1 MENKLKV
8 RNLSL
13 DLVKIIA
20 MFMVLALHINL
31 NNNLPKSLALTLNYG
46 FACIAIPLFFMVSGY
61 LLANKKLNINY
72 SKRKIGGILRFVII
86 TTTIYVIG
94 SFLYDL
100 IVIGHL
106 NLDCYNKLGSY
117 TQWFIQKGGMWQY
130 WYFASMIIIYLISPI
145 LDKLIHSDKLLIFL
159 SIAIGISFLF
169 FLLNCYC
176 RFEEHHIK
184 QTYRLW
190 YWIMYFFLGG
200 YIHLHQD
207 KFHKINWKI
216 AFIACILY
224 SLFQYFG
231 PKDMGNE
238 YYFGS
243 ILCMLYAICVF
254 SACINTKI
262 NANNKIIPNLSS
274 LFLPVYA
281 IHPTLYSTLEL
292 FRPELNINEN
302 IVYFVTLFVSVMLAI
317 IICEIIMKL
326 PHADNIFKI

>member
-1 MENKLKV
+1 MENKLTV

-31 NNNLPKSLALTLNYG
+31 NHNLPQSLALTFNYG

-61 LLANKKLNINY
+61 LLANKNLNIKY
-72 SKRKIGGILRFVII
+72 SKRKICGILRFVII
-86 TTTIYVIG
+86 TTTVYIIG

-106 NLDCYNKLGSY
+106 SLDSYNKFGSY

-145 LDKLIHSDKLLIFL
+145 LDKLIHSDKLLIILF
-159 SIAIGISFLF
+159 IAVGVSFVF

-176 RFEEHHIK
+176 RFEEYHIK

-190 YWIMYFFLGG
+190 YWIMYFLLGG
-200 YIHLHQD
+200 YIHLHED
-207 KFHKINWKI
+207 KFHKINWKV
-216 AFIACILY
+216 AFFACLVY
-224 SLFQYFG
+224 SLFQYLG

-254 SACINTKI
+254 SACINTRI
-262 NANNKIIPNLSS
+262 NPSNTIIPKLSS

-281 IHPTLYSTLEL
+281 IHPTLYSCLEL
-292 FRPELNINEN
+292 FRPKFNINEN
-302 IVYFVTLFVSVMLAI
+302 VVYIITLFVFIMITILMCNVM
-317 IICEIIMKL
+317 MKL
-326 PHADNIFKI
+326 PHMKAIFKI